1 MVTVAVGAYMC
12 SHAMDSSVA
21 QFSQENFKELSMLCL
36 SGASPWGPG
45 VCTRFWLYVDTA
57 TYKLGG

>member
-1 MVTVAVGAYMC
+1 
-12 SHAMDSSVA
+12 
-21 QFSQENFKELSMLCL
+21 MLCL

-45 VCTRFWLYVDTA
+45 VCTCFWLYVDTA